1 MKRKFPTSPR
11 KSGIFNIGIVEIKI
25 YVFGTDSGIKIL
37 VTLKI
42 MLIVNF
48 MVLNMYQ
55 LLFLY

>member
-1 MKRKFPTSPR
+1 MKRKFPTSRR

-25 YVFGTDSGIKIL
+25 NVFGTDSGIKIL

>member
-42 MLIVNF
+42 MLIVNL
-48 MVLNMYQ
+48 MVPHAKS
-55 LLFLY
+55 